1 MSKTV
6 FFISVLVIINFVL
19 VIQIFDGQSGISA
32 YNDLKSKI
40 VTINMRIEEI
50 DAQNRQI
57 SSEIRVVKKDSKYVE
72 RLIKR
77 ELFYVAENETMYLFK

>member
-6 FFISVLVIINFVL
+6 FFISVLVIINFIL
-19 VIQIFDGQSGISA
+19 VIQIFDGQSGIFA

-50 DAQNRQI
+50 DVQNRQI
-57 SSEIRVVKKDSKYVE
+57 SSEIRVVKKDNKYVE

>member
-1 MSKTV
+1 MSKT
-6 FFISVLVIINFVL
+6 FFLITLLAIINFIL

-40 VTINMRIEEI
+40 TAITARIEEI

-57 SSEIRVVKKDSKYVE
+57 SSEIRVVKKDNKYIE

>member
-1 MSKTV
+1 MSKT
-6 FFISVLVIINFVL
+6 FFLITLLAIINFIL
-19 VIQIFDGQSGISA
+19 VVQIFDGQSGISA

-40 VTINMRIEEI
+40 TAITARIEEI

-57 SSEIRVVKKDSKYVE
+57 SSEIRVVKKDNKYIE

-77 ELFYVAENETMYLFK
+77 ELFYVAESETMYLFK